1 MTKNGFG
8 KLLKVL
14 TVSLVAS
21 LALGLLAGCN
31 GNKASDKN
39 EEKVLR
45 IGTTY
50 GGGDD
55 SWFRQQYTDIF
66 EYTNQNIKIEIVP
79 AVDQSQYRYY
89 DGTEP
94 YVQPDYVDSMKKL
107 MTGSNPV
114 DIVIADTSTL
124 KQLIQENLLKQ
135 LDPMIQEDKFDTTDF
150 VPSVIDGLKDLG
162 EGNLYALTPSFSSS
176 ALFFNKKIFTDAG
189 VEPPTDKSTWDDIFA
204 KARLVAKGEGKDRVY
219 GFSFNRY
226 MGSDPFGDMQYSYIS
241 GLQLKTYDE
250 KAENMTVNSPQWVK
264 VWETMSKLAKDKI
277 IPDSNSNMNNSETW
291 TAVSGDLFLS
301 GKVAMT
307 IGESNYVNEIADAN
321 NNASKIKNFT
331 PVDWDVVTVPVHPE
345 KPDVGGNVYLN
356 NTFSINSSAPN
367 ADTAWEFI
375 KFVNGPDF
383 AKLKSRSNSYE
394 MVSRKSFIQPKQGLN
409 YNIQAFYLLKPFPPT
424 NPKDDK
430 LLVDKPGLYSINN
443 VGRTYF
449 QQVLENK
456 KTPEEALNEWAE
468 KGNKM
473 LQEIKINP
481 KTQFQ
486 EDGTPFIPEEG
497 AGGVKY

>member
-1 MTKNGFG
+1 MMKRGFG
-8 KLLKVL
+8 KLRKAV
-14 TVSLVAS
+14 TVSLTAA
-21 LALGLLAGCN
+21 LTLGLLAGCT
-31 GNKASDKN
+31 GGKATDKQ

-45 IGTTY
+45 IGVLY
-50 GGGDD
+50 GSTDD

-66 EYTNQNIKIEIVP
+66 EYTNKNIKIEIVP
-79 AVDQSQYRYY
+79 AVDNNQYRYN

-94 YVQPDYVDSMKKL
+94 YVQPDYLESMKKI

-114 DIVIADTSTL
+114 DVVVADTGTL

-135 LDPMIQEDKFDTTDF
+135 LDPMIQEDKFDTTDY
-150 VPSVIDGLKDLG
+150 VPSVIDGIKDLG
-162 EGNLYALTPSFSSS
+162 EGNIFALAPSFSSS
-176 ALFFNKKIFTDAG
+176 ALYYNKKIFTDAG

-226 MGSDPFGDMQYSYIS
+226 KGNDPFWDMQYTYVG
-241 GLQLKTYDE
+241 GLQLKTFDD
-250 KAENMTVNSPQWVK
+250 KAENMTVSSPQWVK
-264 VWETMSKLAKDKI
+264 VWETISKLAKDKI
-277 IPDSNSNMNNSETW
+277 IPDSNSGMNDNEVW
-291 TAVSGDLFLS
+291 TAVSSDLFLS

-307 IGESNYVNEIADAN
+307 IGESNYVNEVADAN

-345 KPDVGGNVYLN
+345 KPDVGGNIYLS

-367 ADTAWEFI
+367 ADTAWDYI
-375 KFVNGPDF
+375 KFINGEEY
-383 AKLKSRSNSYE
+383 AKLKSRSNTYE
-394 MVSRKSFIQPKQGLN
+394 MVSRKSYIQPKQGLS
-409 YNIQAFYLLKPFPPT
+409 YNIQAFYLLKPLPPT

-430 LLVDKPGLYSINN
+430 MMADKPGLYN
-443 VGRTYF
+443 VTNMGRTYF

-456 KTPEEALNEWAE
+456 KTPDEALKEWAE

-473 LQEIKINP
+473 LQEIKLNP

-486 EDGTPFIPEEG
+486 EDGTPFVPDESGNIR
-497 AGGVKY
+497 Y